1 MDDRLT
7 GRTIEDVV
15 RTARPRLVA
24 FLAAPDGDL
33 AGAEDAVSDAV
44 ERALLTWRRD
54 GVPDRPE
61 ACLLT
66 VARNRRR
73 DGWRASGRLDPFPG
87 DHPSPGAA
95 AVDRSALEIP
105 DRRLALMAVAA
116 HPAIHP
122 AARTPLMLN
131 TVLGLTA
138 QQIGAVMLVPRVT
151 MAARLTRA
159 KKRIRQSDIA
169 FEVPGVDEL
178 PARLTSIRDAVYGAY
193 SVEWEFSAS
202 EPRSDLAGEALF
214 LAELLAELVPA
225 DAESHGLAALL
236 CLSAA
241 RSGARRD
248 ERGELVPLAEQ
259 DTGRWD
265 NPLLERGREHLRRA
279 GTAESPGP
287 YRLRAAVQAVHCARR
302 DTGVTEWDSIRRLL
316 SAPRRLAP
324 TVGGSVALAVATA
337 ECDGPNAGLSVLDE
351 IGPRAERFQPA
362 LAARARL
369 LADAGRVDSSLVAYD
384 RALALTTE
392 PAERRFLER
401 AREAARRT
409 S

>member
-1 MDDRLT
+1 MGDRLT

-15 RTARPRLVA
+15 WSARPRLVA

-33 AGAEDAVSDAV
+33 AAAEDAISDAV
-44 ERALLTWRRD
+44 ERAVLTWPRD

-61 ACLLT
+61 AWLLA

-73 DGWRASGRLDPFPG
+73 DGWRASGRLEPFHA
-87 DHPSPGAA
+87 DHPAAGGAP
-95 AVDRSALEIP
+95 VEDSALEIP
-105 DRRLALMAVAA
+105 DRRLALLAVAA
-116 HPAIHP
+116 HPAIDP

-131 TVLGLTA
+131 SVLGLTA
-138 QQIGAVMLVPRVT
+138 EQIGAVMLVPRAT

-159 KKRIRQSDIA
+159 KKRIRQRDIA

-202 EPRSDLAGEALF
+202 EPRAGLAGEALF
-214 LAELLAELVPA
+214 LAELLTELVA
-225 DAESHGLAALL
+225 GDAESHGLAALL

-248 ERGELVPLAEQ
+248 ERGELVPLAVQ
-259 DTGRWD
+259 DTSRWD
-265 NPLLERGREHLRRA
+265 ATLLERGREHLRRA
-279 GTAESPGP
+279 GATEPPGP
-287 YRLRAAVQAVHCARR
+287 YRLQAAVQAVHCARR
-302 DTGVTEWDSIRRLL
+302 ETGVTDWDSVRRLL
-316 SAPRRLAP
+316 GALRRLAP

-337 ECDGPNAGLSVLDE
+337 ECEGPDAGLSVLDE

-369 LADAGRVDSSLVAYD
+369 LADAGWIDSALVAYD

-401 AREAARRT
+401 AREVARRR